1 MALAYIGCPDLCLSR
16 FGLVPYGA
24 FQKDS
29 VDSVMGENGSAVRTH
44 DPHRDDFNSNH
55 FSGTDK
61 QGIAHDARG
70 KPEYRG
76 YLGTPSGR
84 FLIYNPR
91 TGQEGPLQ

>member
-1 MALAYIGCPDLCLSR
+1 
-16 FGLVPYGA
+16 VPYGA